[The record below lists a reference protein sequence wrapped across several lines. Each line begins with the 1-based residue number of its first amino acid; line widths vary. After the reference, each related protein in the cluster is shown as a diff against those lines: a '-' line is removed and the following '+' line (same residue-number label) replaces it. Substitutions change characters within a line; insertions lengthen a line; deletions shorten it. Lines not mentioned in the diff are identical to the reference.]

1 MPSFETWFFTFCLGL
16 THDFRIFRGQ
26 RRSEEIGWA
35 TLKNR
40 TVIGNHHPIYPFAW
54 TFGFHQQNWWLLLW
68 WVDNGKIGNIPET
81 NQTNSWV
88 SFVEEF
94 CRGTVNEEISAF
106 VPNAST
112 CCIYSTDCLGNL
124 HQKPWIFPRNA
135 GVLKEVF
142 GGQTPPQNIVSEGVW
157 SCRVYI
163 HTNITWHNIMLHYLT
178 LPYLAFPYSTLH
190 SIPLHYITYVRTIP
204 YHTIPYHTV
213 PCPSHAQAMPMPCRT
228 ITSIHPYIHY
238 ITLHYL
244 TLPYLTLHYITLHY
258 ITYIIIY
265 IY

>member
-1 MPSFETWFFTFCLGL
+1 
-16 THDFRIFRGQ
+16 
-26 RRSEEIGWA
+26 
-35 TLKNR
+35 
-40 TVIGNHHPIYPFAW
+40 
-54 TFGFHQQNWWLLLW
+54 
-68 WVDNGKIGNIPET
+68 
-81 NQTNSWV
+81 
-88 SFVEEF
+88 
-94 CRGTVNEEISAF
+94 

-204 YHTIPYHTV
+204 YHTIPYHTE

-244 TLPYLTLHYITLHY
+244 TLPYTTLHYITLHY
-258 ITYIIIY
+258 IHTYIHTDIY
-265 IY
+265 TYRV